1 MSNYIVT
8 HANRN
13 GNLHFKKHFTADK
26 LKLKLDVT
34 KLNFAQV
41 TITEVSPSADLSNE
55 IRRCGPLSSMGRV
68 GSMASFK
75 RASCAAIGGL
85 F

>member
-1 MSNYIVT
+1 MSNYMLT